1 MEPMMFEGDKVVI
14 NTADRRAVS
23 RELYAVNFNGE
34 GCVKQLLHRGG
45 QWYLHS
51 LNPDFGPINMRSG
64 DCQIVGRIVYQPGRI
79 LTGRL

>member
-1 MEPMMFEGDKVVI
+1 MFEGDKVLVDLL
-14 NTADRRAVS
+14 DRRPVS
-23 RELYAVNFNGE
+23 REVYALNFDGE

-64 DCQIVGRIVYQPGRI
+64 DCKIVGKVVYQPGRM
-79 LTGRL
+79 LGGRL